1 MKKTIIGLLV
11 LSGVIFADKIQAQ
24 QIVKT
29 VNYDQ
34 LAPVLHRQDSVLYVV
49 NFWAT
54 WCAPCVKELPEIM
67 EVNQGLRG
75 RPNYKMILISLD
87 NAAQMDS
94 KVKPFLLKNNITPDV
109 YLLDD
114 NKRMN
119 YWINELAPDWSGTLP
134 ATVLIRNSK
143 VLFFKE
149 NQITKDELEQAIVKF
164 L

>member
-1 MKKTIIGLLV
+1 
-11 LSGVIFADKIQAQ
+11 
-24 QIVKT
+24 
-29 VNYDQ
+29 
-34 LAPVLHRQDSVLYVV
+34 
-49 NFWAT
+49 
-54 WCAPCVKELPEIM
+54 M
-67 EVNQGLRG
+67 EVNQGLKG

-143 VLFFKE
+143 VLLFKE

>member
-1 MKKTIIGLLV
+1 MKKMIIGLV
-11 LSGVIFADKIQAQ
+11 AICGAIFSSPAAAQ

-34 LAPVLHRQDSVLYVV
+34 LAPVIHRQDSVLYVL

-54 WCAPCVKELPEIM
+54 WCAPCVKELPEFM
-67 EVNQGLRG
+67 EVNQSLNG

-87 NAAQMDS
+87 NAAHMDS
-94 KVKPFLLKNNITPDV
+94 KVRPFLQKNHITPDV

-119 YWINELAPDWSGTLP
+119 YWINEIAPDWSGTLP
-134 ATVLIRNSK
+134 ATVIVRNGK

-149 NQITKDELEQAIVKF
+149 NQLSKDELEQAIVKF